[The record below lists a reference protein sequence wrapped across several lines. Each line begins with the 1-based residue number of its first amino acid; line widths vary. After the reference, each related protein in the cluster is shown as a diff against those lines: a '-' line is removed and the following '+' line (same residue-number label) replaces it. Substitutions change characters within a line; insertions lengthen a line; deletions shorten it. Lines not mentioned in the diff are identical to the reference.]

1 MMSPL
6 LQQILNEIDQL
17 SSEEKR
23 QVIRYLVSQEHP
35 SERVD
40 AQPRKSWQQLEGIF
54 PNFSEGVDA
63 QDRVNRLRDEW
74 NEREQQLG
82 LS

>member
-1 MMSPL
+1 MSPL
-6 LQQILNEIDQL
+6 LQRILNELNQL

-35 SERVD
+35 SESVD
-40 AQPRKSWQQLEGIF
+40 SQPRKSWQQFEGIF